1 MQRITNY
8 IFLLIAVLVSSAGL
22 AGCELIGDILKVGF
36 WAGVIFV
43 VVIVLI
49 IGWIMKKLR
58 GR

>member
-8 IFLLIAVLVSSAGL
+8 IFLLLAVLISSAGL
-22 AGCELIGDILKVGF
+22 AGCELVGDILKIGF
-36 WAGVIFV
+36 WSGIIFV
-43 VVIVLI
+43 VLIVLL